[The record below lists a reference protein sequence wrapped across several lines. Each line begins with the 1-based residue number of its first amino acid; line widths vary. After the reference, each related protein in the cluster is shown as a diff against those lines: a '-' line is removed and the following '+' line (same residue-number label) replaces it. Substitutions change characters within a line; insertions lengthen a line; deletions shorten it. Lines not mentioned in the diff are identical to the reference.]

1 MKKTSK
7 SKQKSFH
14 LEGEFLGYIWQND
27 QCKYLQ
33 IDTVEGVLVL
43 RIPKKIRL
51 SLPME
56 LEPHQIIQ
64 VVGKSKL
71 SKRKKGIKLKVIK
84 LNLKNTTDNISCD
97 QQSTK
102 VKLLICQKSGC
113 QKKGGEEQR
122 QAIENALEA
131 RGLTQSVIMEES
143 SCLGKCSMAPN
154 IMLMP
159 GKKRLSGMQPAAI
172 ADLLVNDEPTN
183 FSH

>member
-1 MKKTSK
+1 MKKTTK
-7 SKQKSFH
+7 SKQKSFY

-51 SLPME
+51 ILPMD
-56 LEPHQIIQ
+56 LAPNQIIQ

-71 SKRKKGIKLKVIK
+71 SKQGKGIKLQVIK
-84 LNLKNTTDNISCD
+84 LNLKNTTDNIICD

-122 QAIENALEA
+122 QAIEAVLEA
-131 RGLTQSVIMEES
+131 RGLTKLVIIEES
-143 SCLGKCSMAPN
+143 GCLGKCAMAPN

-159 GKKRLSGMQPAAI
+159 GKKRLSGMKPEVI
-172 ADLLVNDEPTN
+172 ADLLIKDKPTN
-183 FSH
+183 FSY